1 MIDISRIKLKR
12 IYIDNYKCMSNF
24 ELRFDDLSLL
34 LGPNGSGKSTVFEI
48 AHNLCRFFCGDGRV
62 LDFFPAE
69 TLTKWNTSA
78 EQTFRL
84 EAGEG
89 DSLFSYAL
97 TLEHTREHTREHSKA
112 RVKSEKLSLSG
123 KPLFG
128 FQEGGAQ
135 LYREDHQEGPKLSLD
150 WTRSGLGALLSANRP
165 LDEFRNWAYRL
176 RILALDPRNM
186 PAESDADSDILDIGG
201 RNFSSW
207 YRHLLQEKP
216 DGIEAVNKQLKSI
229 LPGFSGLR
237 SKHVGGTRRE
247 LMADFSALSGGKN
260 SYRLGELSDGQRSLI
275 ALYTGILCAEPGSV
289 LLLDEPDNYVTLPEI
304 QPLLA
309 EMEDECG
316 DELPQIVLASH
327 HPEAIDFLSER
338 AIWLMRE
345 PESFTRV
352 KYANEIKNDTQ
363 LRISELYAQG
373 LAP

>member
-1 MIDISRIKLKR
+1 MIDISRIQLKL

-48 AHNLCRFFCGDGRV
+48 AHNLCRFIGGDGRV

-69 TLTKWNTSA
+69 TLTRWNTSV

-97 TLEHTREHTREHSKA
+97 TLKHSREQNKA
-112 RVKSEKLSLSG
+112 RVKSEELSLSG
-123 KPLFG
+123 KPLFE
-128 FQEGGAQ
+128 FQEGDAQ
-135 LYREDHQEGPKLSLD
+135 LYREDPQENLKFSLD
-150 WTRSGLGALLSANRP
+150 WTRSGLGAIFSGNHP

-207 YRHLLQEKP
+207 YRHLLLEKP
-216 DGIEAVNKQLKSI
+216 DGIEAVNEQLRNI

-237 SKHVGGTRRE
+237 SKQVGGARRE
-247 LMADFSALSGGKN
+247 LTAHFSALSGGKN

-275 ALYTGILCAEPGSV
+275 ALYAGILCAEPGSV
-289 LLLDEPDNYVTLPEI
+289 LLLDEPDNYVMLREI
-304 QPLLA
+304 QPLLR
-309 EMEDECG
+309 EMENECG
-316 DELPQIVLASH
+316 KKLPQIALISH
-327 HPEAIDFLSER
+327 HPEAIDYLADCAVWFS
-338 AIWLMRE
+338 RE
-345 PESFTRV
+345 PESFACV
-352 KYANEIKNDTQ
+352 KYADKVINDTR
-363 LRISELYAQG
+363 LPLSELYARG
-373 LAP
+373 VKL

>member
-1 MIDISRIKLKR
+1 MIDISRIQLKR

-48 AHNLCRFFCGDGRV
+48 AHNLCRFIGGDGRV

-69 TLTKWNTSA
+69 TLTRWNTSV

-97 TLEHTREHTREHSKA
+97 TLKHSREQNKA
-112 RVKSEKLSLSG
+112 RVKSEELSLSG
-123 KPLFG
+123 KPLFE
-128 FQEGGAQ
+128 FQEGDAQ
-135 LYREDHQEGPKLSLD
+135 LYREYPQENLKFSLD
-150 WTRSGLGALLSANRP
+150 WTRSGLGALFSGNRP

-186 PAESDADSDILDIGG
+186 PAESDADSDILDVGG

-207 YRHLLQEKP
+207 YRHLLLEKP
-216 DGIEAVNKQLKSI
+216 DGLDAVNEKLRSV

-237 SKHVGGTRRE
+237 SKQVGGTRRE
-247 LMADFSALSGGKN
+247 LTAHFSAPSDGKN

-289 LLLDEPDNYVTLPEI
+289 LLLDEPDNYVTLSEI

-352 KYANEIKNDTQ
+352 KYANEVKNDTQ

>member
-1 MIDISRIKLKR
+1 MIDISRIQLKR

-48 AHNLCRFFCGDGRV
+48 AHKLCRFIGGDDGRV

-69 TLTKWNTSA
+69 TLTKWNASS

-97 TLEHTREHTREHSKA
+97 TLKHSREQNKA
-112 RVKSEKLSLSG
+112 RVKSEELSLSG
-123 KPLFG
+123 KPLFE
-128 FQEGGAQ
+128 FQEGDAQ
-135 LYREDHQEGPKLSLD
+135 LYREDPQENLKFSLD
-150 WTRSGLGALLSANRP
+150 WTRSGLGALFSGNHP

-186 PAESDADSDILDIGG
+186 PAESDADSDILDVGG

-207 YRHLLQEKP
+207 YRHLLLETP
-216 DGIEAVNKQLKSI
+216 DGLEAVNEKLRSI

-237 SKHVGGTRRE
+237 SKQVGGTRRE
-247 LMADFSALSGGKN
+247 LTAHFSAPSDGKN

-352 KYANEIKNDTQ
+352 KYANEVKNDTQ